1 MLNQSAGNPDLE
13 VVRIEDSFN
22 SLLTKV
28 GTLVNRS
35 VVLVSHFH
43 HELDQALRTAFSP
56 EVDREREVMLKT
68 SDEDLDSD
76 FLEGVGLDDVLESF
90 FDFGR
95 TVMEEF
101 GVVITQ
107 VFSDLHVEE
116 KKANEGVLSCRALLS
131 VYRASS
137 VVPVVNYLYFVFF
150 REETLPQ
157 ISAKQE
163 TVPRSAQTVVS
174 VLAAAGKVRV
184 LSGSRVQW

>member
-1 MLNQSAGNPDLE
+1 MASRALVRINVLYLSSPQLQDFFQRLSSRFGPRDARDELALNQSAGNLDLE

-43 HELDQALRTAFSP
+43 HELDQALRTAFSH

-76 FLEGVGLDDVLESF
+76 FLQGVGLDDVLESF

-95 TVMEEF
+95 TVMAEF
-101 GVVITQ
+101 GAVITQ
-107 VFSDLHVEE
+107 VFSDLRVEG
-116 KKANEGVLSCRALLS
+116 KKANEGVLS
-131 VYRASS
+131 
-137 VVPVVNYLYFVFF
+137 
-150 REETLPQ
+150 
-157 ISAKQE
+157 
-163 TVPRSAQTVVS
+163 RSALIS
-174 VLAAAGKVRV
+174 V
-184 LSGSRVQW
+184 